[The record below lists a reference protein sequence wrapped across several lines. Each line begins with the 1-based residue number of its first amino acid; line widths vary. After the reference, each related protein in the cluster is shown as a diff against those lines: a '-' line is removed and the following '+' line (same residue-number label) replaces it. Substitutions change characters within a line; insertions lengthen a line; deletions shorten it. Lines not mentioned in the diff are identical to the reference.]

1 MTNSPIRADQGQQQA
16 SPERY
21 GAVRR
26 GAVRVGRGPNVAAQ
40 RAAQQHTVQRHGQDE
55 ERQQPQDR
63 VTLPDHGGGDE
74 RILDKGQ
81 SRHVQAGMQVEE
93 KAEVQ
98 HVDQQGR
105 AEKESF
111 HPAQNRSRDGAAGPD
126 TRRSRAGINRH
137 KARGRVRNT
146 A

>member
-1 MTNSPIRADQGQQQA
+1 M
-16 SPERY
+16 
-21 GAVRR
+21 
-26 GAVRVGRGPNVAAQ
+26 AAQ

-111 HPAQNRSRDGAAGPD
+111 HPAQNRSRDGAAG
-126 TRRSRAGINRH
+126 SRYPSFQSGNQQAQGQGQSQKHRVAGVEFEADIQSAGDVSCLGDVGQQ
-137 KARGRVRNT
+137 KI
-146 A
+146 